1 LIALRQFLFPN
12 APMSQDA
19 SASTVKYE
27 PPEFNPEWL
36 IHFNQWNIT
45 HIMGDSRNQKRLV
58 DVFNKALGGQVQ

>member
-1 LIALRQFLFPN
+1 
-12 APMSQDA
+12 MSQDA

-36 IHFNQWNIT
+36 IHFNQWNIS

-58 DVFNKALGGQVQ
+58 DVFNKALGGKFNVTSNFSGDLR

>member
-1 LIALRQFLFPN
+1 
-12 APMSQDA
+12 MSQDA
-19 SASTVKYE
+19 SAFTVRYE

-45 HIMGDSRNQKRLV
+45 HIMDDSRNQKRLV